1 MYIYTIEQYKN
12 DKFMNCSYKQHVNG
26 CGKHNIEWL
35 KIDLKNTKWFH
46 FIKLK
51 ITQNQLML
59 LEFRY

>member
-35 KIDLKNTKWFH
+35 KIDLKNTKCLIPFYKVKNYSKP
-46 FIKLK
+46 INVVR
-51 ITQNQLML
+51 I
-59 LEFRY
+59 